1 MSFDAD
7 LIACAKLVEKGDPDR
22 FAATMAAPVAL
33 RKVLFPIY
41 AFNVEVSRAPW
52 VTKEAIIAE
61 MRLQWWT
68 DALEEI
74 ASGGLVRRHEVVTS
88 LAHVLD
94 ATAARE
100 LQKAVQARLWDVYR
114 DPFEDQAAFSKY
126 IEDTSASLL
135 RAALQSLSGTMPEVL
150 TDLGYASGLAHFL
163 RAVPELE
170 RQGRRP
176 LVDGRPE
183 AVRDLAKQGFDRLVK
198 SRQARSTI
206 PAEARPVT
214 LAAWQAGPIL
224 KQAKSDPRLVA
235 DGTLG
240 TSEAYKKLRLMWCAA
255 TGRW

>member
-7 LIACAKLVEKGDPDR
+7 LIACAQLVERGDPDR
-22 FAATMAAPVAL
+22 FAATMAAPVEA

-52 VTKEAIIAE
+52 LTQEAIIAE

-94 ATAARE
+94 ANSARQ
-100 LQKAVQARLWDVYR
+100 LQRVTQARLWDVYR
-114 DPFEDQAAFSKY
+114 DPFEDQAAFSRY

-135 RAALQSLSGTMPEVL
+135 LAASQALGNQMPDAL
-150 TDLGYASGLAHFL
+150 TDLGYATGLAQFL

-170 RQGRRP
+170 RLGRRP
-176 LVDGRPE
+176 LVDGRPD
-183 AVRDLAKQGFDRLVK
+183 AVRALAAEGLERLAQ
-198 SRQARSTI
+198 SRRARATVV
-206 PAEARPVT
+206 ATARPVT
-214 LAAWQAGPIL
+214 LVAWQAGPIL
-224 KQAKSDPRLVA
+224 KQARSDPRRVA
-235 DGTLG
+235 DGALG
-240 TSEAYKKLRLMWCAA
+240 MPEAYKKTRLIWQAA

>member
-7 LIACAKLVEKGDPDR
+7 LTACAQLVERGDPDR
-22 FAATMAAPVAL
+22 FAATMAAPVSA

-68 DALEEI
+68 DALDEI
-74 ASGGLVRRHEVVTS
+74 AAGGIVRRHEVVTS

-94 ATAARE
+94 PEAARM
-100 LQKAVQARLWDVYR
+100 LQRVVTARLWDVYR
-114 DPFEDQAAFSKY
+114 DPFEDQAAFSRY
-126 IEDTSASLL
+126 IENTSGSLL
-135 RAALQSLSGTMPEVL
+135 LAASHSLSGDAPEVL
-150 TDLGYASGLAHFL
+150 VDLGYASGVAQFL
-163 RAVPELE
+163 RAVPDLE
-170 RQGRRP
+170 RQGRIP

-183 AVRDLAKQGFDRLVK
+183 GVRDLAADALNRLRK
-198 SRQARSTI
+198 ARSGRGSL
-206 PAEARPVT
+206 AKAARPVI
-214 LAAWQAGPIL
+214 LAAWQAEPIL
-224 KQAKSDPRLVA
+224 KQVIADPGRVA

-240 TSEAYKKLRLMWCAA
+240 QSEAARKMRLIWQAA

>member
-7 LIACAKLVEKGDPDR
+7 LTACAQLVERGDPDR
-22 FAATMAAPVAL
+22 FAATMAAPVAV

-94 ATAARE
+94 AEAARV
-100 LQKAVQARLWDVYR
+100 LQRAVQARLWDVYR
-114 DPFEDQAAFSKY
+114 DPFENEAAFSKY
-126 IEDTSASLL
+126 IEDTAASLL
-135 RAALQSLSGTMPEVL
+135 LAAAQSLTGQRSSAL
-150 TDLGYASGLAHFL
+150 TDLGYAMGLAQFL

-176 LVDGRPE
+176 LVDGRPD
-183 AVRDLAKQGFDRLVK
+183 AVRDLAQSGLARLEA
-198 SRQARSTI
+198 ARREKGTLPS
-206 PAEARPVT
+206 EARPIA
-214 LAAWQAGPIL
+214 LAAWQAEPIL
-224 KQAKSDPRLVA
+224 KQAGNDPRRVA

-240 TSEAYKKLRLMWCAA
+240 TSEAAKKARLMWQAA

>member
-22 FAATMAAPVAL
+22 FAATMAAPVEL

-100 LQKAVQARLWDVYR
+100 LQKVVQARLWDVYR

-126 IEDTSASLL
+126 IEDTAASLL
-135 RAALQSLSGTMPEVL
+135 LAASQAVRGTMPHAL
-150 TDLGYASGLAHFL
+150 TDLGYATGLAQFL

-183 AVRDLAKQGFDRLVK
+183 AVRDLAKGGFDRLVK
-198 SRQARSTI
+198 SRQARSEVVT
-206 PAEARPVT
+206 ETRPIT

-224 KQAKSDPRLVA
+224 KQAKSDPRRVA

-240 TSEAYKKLRLMWCAA
+240 TSEAAKKLRLVWQAA
-255 TGRW
+255 VGRW

>member
-7 LIACAKLVEKGDPDR
+7 LIACAQLVERGDPDR
-22 FAATMAAPVAL
+22 FAATMAAPVET

-52 VTKEAIIAE
+52 VTQEAIIAE

-94 ATAARE
+94 ADAARQ
-100 LQKAVQARLWDVYR
+100 LQRAVQARLWDVYR
-114 DPFEDQAAFSKY
+114 DPFEDQAALSRY

-135 RAALQSLSGTMPEVL
+135 LAASHSLSNKMPEAL
-150 TDLGYASGLAHFL
+150 TDLGHAMGLAQFL

-170 RQGRRP
+170 RLGRRP

-183 AVRDLAKQGFDRLVK
+183 AVRDLAAQGFDRLVK
-198 SRQARSTI
+198 SRGARATI
-206 PAEARPVT
+206 PEAARPVT

-224 KQAKSDPRLVA
+224 KQARSDPRRVA
-235 DGTLG
+235 NGTLG
-240 TSEAYKKLRLMWCAA
+240 MPEAYKKTRLIWQAA

>member
-7 LIACAKLVEKGDPDR
+7 LIACAQLVERGDPDR
-22 FAATMAAPVAL
+22 FAATMAAPVAA

-74 ASGGLVRRHEVVTS
+74 ALGGIVRRHEVVTS
-88 LAHVLD
+88 IAHVLD
-94 ATAARE
+94 ADAARM
-100 LQKAVQARLWDVYR
+100 LQRVVTARFWDVYR

-126 IEDTSASLL
+126 IEDTAASLL
-135 RAALQSLSGTMPEVL
+135 LAASQPLVGQAPQALQ
-150 TDLGYASGLAHFL
+150 DLGYASGVAQFL

-170 RQGRRP
+170 RQGQIP

-183 AVRDLAKQGFDRLVK
+183 AVRSLADGALSRL
-198 SRQARSTI
+198 SAARAARREI
-206 PAEARPVT
+206 PKAAQPVV
-214 LAAWQAGPIL
+214 LAAWQAEPIL
-224 KQAKSDPRLVA
+224 KQVRANPGRVA
-235 DGTLG
+235 EGTLG
-240 TSEAYKKLRLMWCAA
+240 LSEAGRKARLIWQAA

>member
-7 LIACAKLVEKGDPDR
+7 LIACAQLVERGDPDR
-22 FAATMAAPVAL
+22 FAATMAAPVEA

-52 VTKEAIIAE
+52 LTQEAIIAE

-94 ATAARE
+94 AEAARQ
-100 LQKAVQARLWDVYR
+100 LQRVTQARLWDVYR
-114 DPFEDQAAFSKY
+114 DPFEDQAAFSNY

-135 RAALQSLSGTMPEVL
+135 LAASQALGGTMPKAL
-150 TDLGYASGLAHFL
+150 TDLGYATGLAQFL

-183 AVRDLAKQGFDRLVK
+183 AVRDLAAQGFDRLVN
-198 SRQARSTI
+198 SRQARATI
-206 PAEARPVT
+206 PEAARPVT
-214 LAAWQAGPIL
+214 LAAWQAAPIL
-224 KQAKSDPRLVA
+224 RQAKSDPRRVA

-240 TSEAYKKLRLMWCAA
+240 LAEAYKKLRLMWQAA

>member
-7 LIACAKLVEKGDPDR
+7 LIACAQLVEKGDPDR
-22 FAATMAAPVAL
+22 FAATMAAPVAA

-94 ATAARE
+94 APAARE

-126 IEDTSASLL
+126 IEDTAASLL
-135 RAALQSLSGTMPEVL
+135 RAASQALSGSMPDML
-150 TDLGYASGLAHFL
+150 TDLGHASGLAQFL

-183 AVRDLAKQGFDRLVK
+183 AVRDLARQGFDRLVK
-198 SRQARSTI
+198 SRKHRADL
-206 PAEARPVT
+206 PKAALPVT
-214 LAAWQAGPIL
+214 LSTWQAGPIL
-224 KQAKSDPRLVA
+224 KQAATDPRRVA
-235 DGTLG
+235 NGTLG
-240 TSEAYKKLRLMWCAA
+240 MAEAYKKLRLMWQAG

>member
-7 LIACAKLVEKGDPDR
+7 LIACAQLVERGDPDR
-22 FAATMAAPVAL
+22 FAATMAASVEA

-52 VTKEAIIAE
+52 LTQEAIIAE

-94 ATAARE
+94 ANSARQ
-100 LQKAVQARLWDVYR
+100 LQRVTQARLWDVYR
-114 DPFEDQAAFSKY
+114 DPFEDQAAFSRY

-135 RAALQSLSGTMPEVL
+135 LAASQALGNQMPDAL
-150 TDLGYASGLAHFL
+150 TDLGYATGLAQFL

-170 RQGRRP
+170 RLGRRP
-176 LVDGRPE
+176 LVDGRPD
-183 AVRDLAKQGFDRLVK
+183 AVRALAAEGLERLAQ
-198 SRQARSTI
+198 SRRARSQI
-206 PAEARPVT
+206 PAKAGPIALT
-214 LAAWQAGPIL
+214 AWQAGPIL
-224 KQAKSDPRLVA
+224 KQARSDPRRVA

-240 TSEAYKKLRLMWCAA
+240 MPEAHKKLRLMWQAA

>member
-7 LIACAKLVEKGDPDR
+7 LTACAQLVERGDPDR
-22 FAATMAAPVAL
+22 FAATMATPVDA

-94 ATAARE
+94 ADAARQ
-100 LQKAVQARLWDVYR
+100 LQRVVQARFWDVYR
-114 DPFEDQAAFSKY
+114 DPFEDEAAFSKY
-126 IEDTSASLL
+126 IEDTAASLL
-135 RAALQSLSGTMPEVL
+135 LAASQALSGSMPEAL
-150 TDLGYASGLAHFL
+150 TDLGYAAGLAQFL

-183 AVRDLAKQGFDRLVK
+183 AVRVLATEGFDRLVK
-198 SRQARSTI
+198 SRKARASV
-206 PAEARPVT
+206 PAKARPVT
-214 LAAWQAGPIL
+214 LVAWQAAPIL
-224 KQAKSDPRLVA
+224 KQAKSDPRRVA

-240 TSEAYKKLRLMWCAA
+240 TSEAAKKARLMWQAA

>member
-22 FAATMAAPVAL
+22 FAATMAAPVAV

-74 ASGGLVRRHEVVTS
+74 VSGGLVRRHEVVTS

-126 IEDTSASLL
+126 IEDTAASLL
-135 RAALQSLSGTMPEVL
+135 RAASQSLSGAMPQAL
-150 TDLGYASGLAHFL
+150 TDLGYASGLAQFL

-198 SRQARSTI
+198 SRQARSTV
-206 PAEARPVT
+206 PADARPVT

-240 TSEAYKKLRLMWCAA
+240 MSEAYKKLRLMWCAA

>member
-7 LIACAKLVEKGDPDR
+7 LTACAQLVERGDPDR

-68 DALEEI
+68 DALDEI
-74 ASGGLVRRHEVVTS
+74 AAGGMVRRHEVVTS

-94 ATAARE
+94 PAAARM
-100 LQKAVQARLWDVYR
+100 LQRVVTARLWDVYR

-126 IEDTSASLL
+126 IENTAASLL
-135 RAALQSLSGTMPEVL
+135 LAASQAVSGHAPEALS
-150 TDLGYASGLAHFL
+150 DLGYASGVAQFL

-170 RQGRRP
+170 RQGRIP

-183 AVRDLAKQGFDRLVK
+183 AVRALADGALARLAAARA
-198 SRQARSTI
+198 SRATI
-206 PAEARPVT
+206 PAAARAVA
-214 LAAWQAGPIL
+214 LVAWQAEPIL
-224 KQAKSDPRLVA
+224 KQVVA
-235 DGTLG
+235 DPSRVAEGTLG
-240 TSEAYKKLRLMWCAA
+240 LSEAGKKARLIWQAA

>member
-22 FAATMAAPVAL
+22 FAATMAAPVAV

-94 ATAARE
+94 EPAARE
-100 LQKAVQARLWDVYR
+100 LQKVVQARLWDVYR

-126 IEDTSASLL
+126 IEDTAASLL
-135 RAALQSLSGTMPEVL
+135 RAASQALIGNIPDMLN
-150 TDLGYASGLAHFL
+150 DLGYASGLAQFL

-183 AVRDLAKQGFDRLVK
+183 AVRELAQQGFDRLVK
-198 SRQARSTI
+198 SRKARSGVI
-206 PAEARPVT
+206 AEVRPIT
-214 LAAWQAGPIL
+214 SAAWQAGPLL
-224 KQAKSDPRLVA
+224 KQAKSDPRRVA
-235 DGTLG
+235 NGTLCMA
-240 TSEAYKKLRLMWCAA
+240 EAYKKLRLVWCAA

>member
-22 FAATMAAPVAL
+22 FAATMAAPIAV

-94 ATAARE
+94 STAARE
-100 LQKAVQARLWDVYR
+100 LQKVVQARLWDVYR

-126 IEDTSASLL
+126 IEDTAASLL
-135 RAALQSLSGTMPEVL
+135 RAASQSLSGAMPEVL

-255 TGRW
+255 TSRW

>member
-7 LIACAKLVEKGDPDR
+7 LTACAQLVERGDPDR
-22 FAATMAAPVAL
+22 FAATMAAPVET

-41 AFNVEVSRAPW
+41 AFNIEVSRAPW
-52 VTKEAIIAE
+52 VTQEAIIAE

-68 DALEEI
+68 DALDEI

-94 ATAARE
+94 ETAARQ
-100 LQKAVQARLWDVYR
+100 LQRAVQARLWDVYR
-114 DPFEDQAAFSKY
+114 DPFEDQAALSRY

-135 RAALQSLSGTMPEVL
+135 LAASHSLSNEMPEAL
-150 TDLGYASGLAHFL
+150 TDLGYAMGLAQFL

-170 RQGRRP
+170 RLGRRP

-183 AVRDLAKQGFDRLVK
+183 AVRDLASEGLDRLVK
-198 SRQARSTI
+198 SRRARATI
-206 PAEARPVT
+206 PPKARPVT

-224 KQAKSDPRLVA
+224 KQAKSDPRRVA

-240 TSEAYKKLRLMWCAA
+240 LSEAARKTRLMWQAA

>member
-1 MSFDAD
+1 MNFDAD
-7 LIACAKLVEKGDPDR
+7 LIACAQLVEKGDPDR
-22 FAATMAAPVAL
+22 FAATMAAPVEV

-52 VTKEAIIAE
+52 VTQEAMIAE

-94 ATAARE
+94 EPAVRA
-100 LQKAVQARLWDVYR
+100 LQRAVAARLWDVYR

-135 RAALQSLSGTMPEVL
+135 QAASQALSGAMPQTL
-150 TDLGYASGLAHFL
+150 TDLGYATGLAQFL

-170 RQGRRP
+170 RLGRRP
-176 LVDGRPE
+176 LVDGRPD
-183 AVRDLAKQGFDRLVK
+183 AVRDLAAGGLDRLVK
-198 SRQARSTI
+198 SRKARSDL
-206 PAEARPVT
+206 PAQARPVT

-224 KQAKSDPRLVA
+224 KQAKADPRRVVE
-235 DGTLG
+235 GTLG
-240 TSEAYKKLRLMWCAA
+240 QSEAAKKARLMWQAA

>member
-7 LIACAKLVEKGDPDR
+7 LTACAQLVERGDPDR
-22 FAATMAAPVAL
+22 FAATMAAPVAV

-94 ATAARE
+94 AEAARV
-100 LQKAVQARLWDVYR
+100 LQRAVQARLWDIYR
-114 DPFEDQAAFSKY
+114 DPFENEAAFSKY
-126 IEDTSASLL
+126 IEDTAASLL
-135 RAALQSLSGTMPEVL
+135 LAAAQSLTGQRPSAL
-150 TDLGYASGLAHFL
+150 TDLGYAMGLAQFL

-176 LVDGRPE
+176 LVDGRPD
-183 AVRDLAKQGFDRLVK
+183 AVRDLAQSGLARLEA
-198 SRQARSTI
+198 ARREKGTLPS
-206 PAEARPVT
+206 EARPIA
-214 LAAWQAGPIL
+214 LAAWQAEPIL
-224 KQAKSDPRLVA
+224 KQAKADPRCVA

-240 TSEAYKKLRLMWCAA
+240 TSEAAKKARLMWQAA

>member
-22 FAATMAAPVAL
+22 FAATMAAPIAV

-94 ATAARE
+94 STAARE
-100 LQKAVQARLWDVYR
+100 LQKVVQARLWDVYR

-198 SRQARSTI
+198 SRQARSTN

>member
-22 FAATMAAPVAL
+22 FAATMAAPVAV

-94 ATAARE
+94 EPVARE
-100 LQKAVQARLWDVYR
+100 LQKVVQARLWDVYR

-126 IEDTSASLL
+126 IEDTAASLL
-135 RAALQSLSGTMPEVL
+135 RAASQALIGNIPDMLN
-150 TDLGYASGLAHFL
+150 DLGYASGLAQFL

-183 AVRDLAKQGFDRLVK
+183 AVRELAQQGFDRLVK
-198 SRQARSTI
+198 SRKARSGVI
-206 PAEARPVT
+206 AEVRPIT
-214 LAAWQAGPIL
+214 LAAWQAGPLL
-224 KQAKSDPRLVA
+224 KQAKSDPRRVA
-235 DGTLG
+235 NGTLCMA
-240 TSEAYKKLRLMWCAA
+240 EAYKKLRLVWCAA

>member
-7 LIACAKLVEKGDPDR
+7 LIACAQLVEKGDPDR
-22 FAATMAAPVAL
+22 FAATMAAPVAA

-74 ASGGLVRRHEVVTS
+74 ASGGIVRRHEVVTS

-94 ATAARE
+94 AAAARE
-100 LQKAVQARLWDVYR
+100 LQKAVEARLWDVYR

-126 IEDTSASLL
+126 IEDTAASLL
-135 RAALQSLSGTMPEVL
+135 RAASQALSGAMPDML
-150 TDLGYASGLAHFL
+150 SDLGYASGLAQFL

-183 AVRDLAKQGFDRLVK
+183 AVRDLAAEGFDRLVK
-198 SRQARSTI
+198 SRRRRADLPKAAQ
-206 PAEARPVT
+206 PVT

-224 KQAKSDPRLVA
+224 KQAKTDPRLVA
-235 DGTLG
+235 NGTLG
-240 TSEAYKKLRLMWCAA
+240 MSEAYRKLRLMWQAG

>member
-7 LIACAKLVEKGDPDR
+7 LIACAQLVERGDPDR
-22 FAATMAAPVAL
+22 FAATMAAPVEA
-33 RKVLFPIY
+33 RKVLFPVY

-52 VTKEAIIAE
+52 VTQEAIIAE

-94 ATAARE
+94 AKAARL
-100 LQKAVQARLWDVYR
+100 LQRVVEARLWDVYR
-114 DPFEDQAAFSKY
+114 DPFEDHAAFSKY
-126 IEDTSASLL
+126 IEDTAASLL
-135 RAALQSLSGTMPEVL
+135 LAASQAL
-150 TDLGYASGLAHFL
+150 TGDTPAAFRDLGYASGLAQFL

-183 AVRDLAKQGFDRLVK
+183 AVKALATDGLNRLQ
-198 SRQARSTI
+198 QARRGRGSMPRAAQPI
-206 PAEARPVT
+206 A
-214 LAAWQAGPIL
+214 LAAWQAGPVL
-224 KQAKSDPRLVA
+224 KQAQADPRRVA

-240 TSEAYKKLRLMWCAA
+240 ASETARKARLIWQAA

>member
-7 LIACAKLVEKGDPDR
+7 LIACAQLVEKGDPDR
-22 FAATMAAPVAL
+22 FAATMAAPVAA

-94 ATAARE
+94 APAARE
-100 LQKAVQARLWDVYR
+100 LKKVVEARFWDVYR

-135 RAALQSLSGTMPEVL
+135 CAASQALSGTMPDML
-150 TDLGYASGLAHFL
+150 SDLGYASGLAQFL

-176 LVDGRPE
+176 LVDGRPD
-183 AVRDLAKQGFDRLVK
+183 AVRDLAAEGFDRLVK
-198 SRQARSTI
+198 SRQRRADLSKAAQ
-206 PAEARPVT
+206 PLT

-224 KQAKSDPRLVA
+224 KQAKADPRRVA
-235 DGTLG
+235 NGTLG
-240 TSEAYKKLRLMWCAA
+240 MSDAYRTLRLMWQAG

>member
-126 IEDTSASLL
+126 IEDTAGSLL
-135 RAALQSLSGTMPEVL
+135 RAASQSLSGTMPQAL
-150 TDLGYASGLAHFL
+150 TDLGYASGLAQFL

-183 AVRDLAKQGFDRLVK
+183 AVRGLAEQGFDRLVK

-224 KQAKSDPRLVA
+224 KQAKSDPRLA
-235 DGTLG
+235 ANGTLG
-240 TSEAYKKLRLMWCAA
+240 TSEAYKKLGLMWCAA

>member
-7 LIACAKLVEKGDPDR
+7 LIACAQLVEKGDPDR

-74 ASGGLVRRHEVVTS
+74 ANGGLVRRHDVVTS

-126 IEDTSASLL
+126 IEETSASLL
-135 RAALQSLSGTMPEVL
+135 RAASQALTGTMPDL
-150 TDLGYASGLAHFL
+150 LSDLGYASGLAQFL

-170 RQGRRP
+170 RLGRRP

-183 AVRDLAKQGFDRLVK
+183 AVQGLARYGFDRLVK
-198 SRQARSTI
+198 SRKRRSDLHK
-206 PAEARPVT
+206 AAHPVT
-214 LAAWQAGPIL
+214 LVAWQAGPIL
-224 KQAKSDPRLVA
+224 RQAAADPRRVA

-240 TSEAYKKLRLMWCAA
+240 TSEAYKKLRLVWQAT

>member
-7 LIACAKLVEKGDPDR
+7 LIACAQLVEKGDPDR
-22 FAATMAAPVAL
+22 FAATMAAPVAA

-94 ATAARE
+94 APAARE
-100 LQKAVQARLWDVYR
+100 LQKAVEARLWDVYR

-126 IEDTSASLL
+126 IEDTAASLL
-135 RAALQSLSGTMPEVL
+135 RAASQALSGDMPGML
-150 TDLGYASGLAHFL
+150 TDLGYASGLAQFL

-176 LVDGRPE
+176 LVDGRPN
-183 AVRDLAKQGFDRLVK
+183 AVRDLAQQGFDRLVK
-198 SRQARSTI
+198 SRQRRADLSK
-206 PAEARPVT
+206 AAQPVT

-224 KQAKSDPRLVA
+224 KQAKADPRLVA
-235 DGTLG
+235 NGTLG
-240 TSEAYKKLRLMWCAA
+240 MSEAYKKLRLIWCAA
-255 TGRW
+255 SGRW

>member
-7 LIACAKLVEKGDPDR
+7 LTACAQLVERGDPDR
-22 FAATMAAPVAL
+22 FAATMAAPVAV

-61 MRLQWWT
+61 MRLQWWS

-94 ATAARE
+94 AEAAQV
-100 LQKAVQARLWDVYR
+100 LQRAVQARLWDIYR
-114 DPFEDQAAFSKY
+114 DPFENNAAFSKY
-126 IEDTSASLL
+126 IEDTAASLL
-135 RAALQSLSGTMPEVL
+135 LAAAQSLTGQMPAIL
-150 TDLGYASGLAHFL
+150 TDLGYATGLAQFL

-176 LVDGRPE
+176 FVDGRPD
-183 AVRDLAKQGFDRLVK
+183 AVRDLAQKGLVRLET
-198 SRQARSTI
+198 ARREKGTLPS
-206 PAEARPVT
+206 EARPIT
-214 LAAWQAGPIL
+214 LAAWQAEPVL
-224 KQAKSDPRLVA
+224 KQAKVDPRRVA

-240 TSEAYKKLRLMWCAA
+240 TSEAAKKARLMWQAA

>member
-1 MSFDAD
+1 MSFDVD
-7 LIACAKLVEKGDPDR
+7 LIACAQLVERGDPDR
-22 FAATMAAPVAL
+22 FAATMAAPVAV

-52 VTKEAIIAE
+52 VTQEAIIAE
-61 MRLQWWT
+61 MRLQWWA

-94 ATAARE
+94 APAARI
-100 LQKAVQARLWDVYR
+100 LQRAVQARLWDVYR
-114 DPFEDQAAFSKY
+114 DPFEDDAAFSKY
-126 IEDTSASLL
+126 IEDTAASLL
-135 RAALQSLSGTMPEVL
+135 LAASQALTGTAPVAL
-150 TDLGYASGLAHFL
+150 RDLGYAMGLAQFL

-170 RQGRRP
+170 RLGRRP

-183 AVRDLAKQGFDRLVK
+183 AVRALATEGFDRLVK
-198 SRQARSTI
+198 SRKARATI
-206 PAEARPVT
+206 PLAARPVT

-224 KQAKSDPRLVA
+224 TQAKTDPRRVT

-240 TSEAYKKLRLMWCAA
+240 SSEAAKKARLMWQAMS
-255 TGRW
+255 GRW